1 MSKPLMRKILSR
13 NIDTLVLFCC
23 QEPITGYGLMAQI
36 EQVFGIRLGSGL
48 VYSSLMR
55 LDRDA
60 LLFHQFVEGKRGTR
74 KACSYALTA
83 KGMAGFLESIH
94 GLRLLCQ
101 ASKKKGESGHDTR

>member
-1 MSKPLMRKILSR
+1 MSMGKPLMRKILSS
-13 NIDTLVLFCC
+13 NIDVLALFCC
-23 QEPITGYGLMAQI
+23 QEPITGYGLMGQI
-36 EQVFGIRLGSGL
+36 EQVFGIRLGPGV

-74 KACSYALTA
+74 KACSYAITA
-83 KGMAGFLESIH
+83 KGMADFRESIR

-101 ASKKKGESGHDTR
+101 AFKKKGEPE